1 MKPFIPILISGT
13 LLASLLLAGC
23 SSNSESGG
31 TATDTQAGT
40 GSSAQQS
47 QGNGDENRQNGVRNM
62 SMNFGKIKSIT
73 GNTITIYK
81 SDMSMP
87 GQGGGQEGT
96 PPERPEGDQASVNGA
111 TSEGGQPPGDAPAGG
126 APQGEAPSGEMPSG
140 EMPSGEMP
148 EGGRQGSGLG
158 GRMQQSFSEETTEI
172 PIDVDTKIV
181 TTTFDNGTR
190 KENVITIA
198 ELKAD
203 DIIQYTLKSDTNVAE
218 SISLSSGNPGGAA
231 PYKSEGSGS

>member
-1 MKPFIPILISGT
+1 
-13 LLASLLLAGC
+13 
-23 SSNSESGG
+23 
-31 TATDTQAGT
+31 
-40 GSSAQQS
+40 
-47 QGNGDENRQNGVRNM
+47 M

-126 APQGEAPSGEMPSG
+126 APQGEA
-140 EMPSGEMP
+140 PSGEMP

-231 PYKSEGSGS
+231 PYKSEGSDS